1 MDSETKKSK
10 ISQESWDDEGSKP
23 IHTRGSMDQIE
34 RLVEEN
40 LLLTKEIHKMTKK
53 ISIFVR
59 WSRVFSILKILL
71 IVVPIIL
78 GILYLPPLLKDVF
91 DQYKDLF
98 GVGGDANSIIQDV
111 NNGGINL
118 DDISSDDIK
127 KFLNR

>member
-10 ISQESWDDEGSKP
+10 ISQEPWEDEGSKP